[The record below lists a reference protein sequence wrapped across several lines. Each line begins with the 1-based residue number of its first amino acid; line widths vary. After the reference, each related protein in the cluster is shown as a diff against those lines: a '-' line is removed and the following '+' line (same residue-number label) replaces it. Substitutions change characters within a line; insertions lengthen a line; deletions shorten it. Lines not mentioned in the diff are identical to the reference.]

1 MKTFHRF
8 YMNFGSLLLFLALLP
23 VSVWGQL
30 RPMGQDGTVRAV
42 VVGVSK
48 YQNERI
54 PNLLFAHADAAAF
67 AAYLKSPAGGALPE
81 SQVKLLVNEQATQGQ
96 MAAALTWLL
105 EESEDGDLAIIYFS
119 GHGDMENETI
129 MNYGFLLTHDAP
141 VSTYM
146 AGGAFPVNYLQSIV
160 QTLSSRKNTRV
171 ILVADACHA
180 GQLAG
185 SAMGGIQ
192 ATAKALAAPFADE
205 AKLLSC
211 QSHEFSVEG
220 SEWGGGHGVFTYY
233 LLDGLSGLADAN
245 GDMIVSLLEIERFLE
260 DQVPVATAPHQQMPQ
275 VFSNNKGMV
284 MSKVDPPTLAALK
297 DQRAAGQPELLRGA
311 LASRSVPPAGD
322 QDSLTMML
330 YRRYQASLQRKQLLY
345 PEEDA
350 AYTIY
355 TTIRDRPA
363 MAPYRQ
369 EMRRELAAAL
379 QDDAQQAIN
388 DYLAASPLE
397 LRRRWSFD
405 QRYAYFPE
413 YLAKAAEILGD
424 EHFMYAELKAKELYF
439 NGLNLR
445 LKGER
450 ESQAALYQQAIGLQ
464 QQVLQLDSTAAY
476 AYNEL
481 GLLAR
486 RQGDFEGSIEYFQ
499 KVLAF
504 SPTWVLAEA
513 NLCGSYI
520 DLDQIQPAMQSCL
533 RALQQDSTFAL
544 AHHNLGVALLEQ
556 SQRQEAIAAFQQAL
570 KYDPEYFMAY
580 AKLGEAYYFDQ
591 VPEQAMEAWKAAH
604 RLAPQHRLTLN
615 NLGVVA
621 AELGQNEEALGYF
634 QLLAALAPDEVDTWL
649 EIAELQMAAGRYGEA
664 ENALQTCAQLDPALP
679 VTDYLRARLYSL
691 QNQPTD
697 ALDALQAALE
707 KGFSEYRRIQ
717 SDQSINPLR
726 RTKRFKGLMK
736 QYFPGEEQ

>member
-1 MKTFHRF
+1 MKALEKF
-8 YMNFGSLLLFLALLP
+8 YVVLGMVWAALAFQP
-23 VSVWGQL
+23 VVVVGQL
-30 RPMGQDGTVRAV
+30 RPMGQEGTVRAV

-54 PNLLFAHADAAAF
+54 PSLLFAHADAAAF
-67 AAYLKSPAGGALPE
+67 AAYLQSPAGGALPDP
-81 SQVKLLVNEQATQGQ
+81 QVKLLVNEQATQGN

-105 EESEDGDLAIIYFS
+105 EESEEGDLAIIYFS
-119 GHGDMENETI
+119 GHGDMENQTI
-129 MNYGFLLTHDAP
+129 MNYGFLLTYDAP

-146 AGGAFPVNYLQSIV
+146 AGGAFPINYLQSIV

-211 QSHEFSVEG
+211 QSHEFSIEG

-245 GDMIVSLLEIERFLE
+245 GDLTVSLLEIERFLE
-260 DQVPVATAPHQQMPQ
+260 DQVPAATAHKQMPQ
-275 VFSNNKGMV
+275 VFSNNKGMALA
-284 MSKVDPPTLAALK
+284 KVDPPTLAALK
-297 DQRAAGQPELLRGA
+297 NQRATGQAALQTGA
-311 LASRSVPPAGD
+311 LASRSVPPAGG
-322 QDSLTMML
+322 QDSLTMAL
-330 YRRYQASLQRKQLLY
+330 YRRYKASLQRKQLLY

-350 AYTIY
+350 AYTLY
-355 TTIRDRPA
+355 LTIRDRPA

-379 QDDAQQAIN
+379 QDEAQQAIN

-405 QRYAYFPE
+405 QRYAHFPD
-413 YLAKAAEILGD
+413 YLGKAAEILGD
-424 EHFMYAELKAKELYF
+424 EHFMHTELKAKELYF
-439 NGLNLR
+439 TGLNLR
-445 LKGER
+445 LKGEQ
-450 ESQAALYQQAIGLQ
+450 ESQAALYEQAVGLQ
-464 QQVLQLDSTAAY
+464 QQVLQLDSAAAY

-486 RQGDFEGSIEYFQ
+486 RGGDFAGSIEYFQ
-499 KVLAF
+499 KALAF

-520 DLDQIQPAMQSCL
+520 DLDQIQPARQSCL

-544 AHHNLGVALLEQ
+544 AHHNLGVVLLDQ
-556 SQRQEAIAAFQQAL
+556 SLRQEAIAAFQKAL
-570 KYDPEYFMAY
+570 QYDPEYFMAY
-580 AKLGEAYYFDQ
+580 SKLGEAFYFDQ
-591 VPEQAMEAWKAAH
+591 APEQAIEAWKAAH
-604 RLAPQHRLTLN
+604 RLAPNHRLTLY
-615 NLGVVA
+615 NLGVVT
-621 AELGQNEEALGYF
+621 AELGQKEEALGYF
-634 QLLAALAPDEVDTWL
+634 QLLADLVPDDMVAWL

-664 ENALQTCAQLDPALP
+664 ETALQTCAQLDPAIP
-679 VTDYLRARLYSL
+679 ATDYLRARLYSL
-691 QNQPTD
+691 QNQPTA

-707 KGFSEYRRIQ
+707 KGFREYGYIQ
-717 SDQSINPLR
+717 SDQSLDPLR
-726 RTKRFKGLMK
+726 HMKRFKDLMK
-736 QYFPGEEQ
+736 QYFPDED

>member
-1 MKTFHRF
+1 MKGLVKF
-8 YMNFGSLLLFLALLP
+8 YVALGMVWATLAFQP
-23 VSVWGQL
+23 VVVLGQL
-30 RPMGQDGTVRAV
+30 KPMGQGGTVRAV

-54 PNLLFAHADAAAF
+54 PSLLFAHADAAAF
-67 AAYLKSPAGGALPE
+67 AAYLQSPAGGSLPE

-105 EESEDGDLAIIYFS
+105 EESEEGDLAIIYFS
-119 GHGDMENETI
+119 GHGDMENQTI
-129 MNYGFLLTHDAP
+129 MNYGFLLTYDAP

-160 QTLSSRKNTRV
+160 QTLSSRKNARV

-185 SAMGGIQ
+185 STMGGIQ
-192 ATAKALAAPFADE
+192 ATAKALAVPFADE

-211 QSHEFSVEG
+211 QSHEYSVEG

-245 GDMIVSLLEIERFLE
+245 NDLTVSLLEIERFLE
-260 DQVPVATAPHQQMPQ
+260 DQVPAATAHQQMPQ
-275 VFSNNKGMV
+275 VFSNNKGMALA
-284 MSKVDPPTLAALK
+284 KVDPPTLAALK
-297 DQRAAGQPELLRGA
+297 NQRASSQSALQTGT
-311 LASRSVPPAGD
+311 LASRSVPPAGG
-322 QDSLTMML
+322 QDSLTMAL
-330 YRRYQASLQRKQLLY
+330 YRRYKTSLQRKHLLY

-363 MAPYRQ
+363 MAAYRQ

-405 QRYAYFPE
+405 QRYAHFPD
-413 YLAKAAEILGD
+413 YLGKAAEILGD
-424 EHFMYAELKAKELYF
+424 EHFMHAELKAKELYF
-439 NGLNLR
+439 TGLNLR
-445 LKGER
+445 LKGEQ
-450 ESQAALYQQAIGLQ
+450 ESQAALYAQAIGLQ
-464 QQVLQLDSTAAY
+464 QQVLQLDSAAAY

-486 RQGDFEGSIEYFQ
+486 RGGDFAGSIEYFQ
-499 KVLAF
+499 KALAF

-520 DLDQIQPAMQSCL
+520 DLDQIQPARQSCL

-556 SQRQEAIAAFQQAL
+556 SQRQEAIAAFQKAL
-570 KYDPEYFMAY
+570 QYDPEYFMAY
-580 AKLGEAYYFDQ
+580 AKLGEAFYFDQ
-591 VPEQAMEAWKAAH
+591 APEQAMEAWKAAH
-604 RLAPQHRLTLN
+604 RLAPKHRLTLH
-615 NLGVVA
+615 NLGIVA
-621 AELGQNEEALGYF
+621 AELGQKEEALGYF
-634 QLLAALAPDEVDTWL
+634 QTLVDLAPDDMDAWL

-664 ENALQTCAQLDPALP
+664 ETALQTCAQLDPALP
-679 VTDYLRARLYSL
+679 ATDYLRARLYSL
-691 QNQPTD
+691 QNQPTA

-707 KGFSEYRRIQ
+707 KGFREYGYIQ
-717 SDQSINPLR
+717 SDQSFDPLR
-726 RTKRFKGLMK
+726 RMKRFKGLMK
-736 QYFPGEEQ
+736 QYFPDEG